1 MQASAAFVVER
12 YLCPTIGAILSN
24 LAFAAPLKSLRG
36 AVKVGKL
43 ADLNPTPWAFM
54 LGNTVGWVAYSFIT
68 GDLFVFFANVFGV
81 LISIFLNIGA
91 MKLQYYEEVVKAS
104 SSIQMIRNKT
114 TENNMQ
120 QEDSEE
126 DSNRSDW
133 DTNNQG
139 SNTDKKDQNL
149 RSFTSHEL
157 KVLCIVVIWILIL
170 SVTSLA
176 STSKERM
183 KDVVGIA
190 VNINLALFY
199 GAPLSTIST
208 VFRTKT
214 SSSIH
219 FWTMTMNT
227 SNAFFWCVYA
237 FAVMDYY
244 ILIPNGIGFTFGI
257 VQVVL
262 YSIFP
267 HDVDVAV
274 DGAQQFL
281 RNGDD
286 REPESQIV

>member
-1 MQASAAFVVER
+1 MSSTAFVVER
-12 YLCPTIGAILSN
+12 YVCPTIGAILSN
-24 LAFAAPLKSLRG
+24 LAFAAPIKSLRA

-43 ADLNPTPWAFM
+43 AGLNPTPWAFM
-54 LGNTVGWVAYSFIT
+54 LGNTVGWLAYSFIT

-81 LISIFLNIGA
+81 LISIYLNIGA
-91 MKLQYYEEVVKAS
+91 MKLQYYEEVVEAS
-104 SSIQMIRNKT
+104 SSIQLIGNKAT
-114 TENNMQ
+114 QNNTQ
-120 QEDSEE
+120 QHDNEE
-126 DSNRSDW
+126 DIDQSAANPFH
-133 DTNNQG
+133 G
-139 SNTDKKDQNL
+139 SSTDKRDHDL

-157 KVLCIVVIWILIL
+157 KVLCMVVIWILIL

-176 STSKERM
+176 SASKDKMEN
-183 KDVVGIA
+183 VVGIA

-208 VFRTKT
+208 VFRTKS

-237 FAVMDYY
+237 FAVLDYY
-244 ILIPNGIGFTFGI
+244 ILIPNGIGLTFGI
-257 VQVVL
+257 VQVLL

-267 HDVDVAV
+267 HNVVDVTV

-281 RNGDD
+281 SNDN
-286 REPESQIV
+286 EIQTESQII